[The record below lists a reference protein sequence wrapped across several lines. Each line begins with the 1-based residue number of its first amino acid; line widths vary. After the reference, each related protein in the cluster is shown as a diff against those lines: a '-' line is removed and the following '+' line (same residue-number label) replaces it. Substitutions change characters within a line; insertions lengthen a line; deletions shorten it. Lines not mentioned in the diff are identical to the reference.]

1 MQAKPVLAL
10 VGRPNVGKS
19 TLFNRLVG
27 GRQAIVEETPGT
39 TRDRHYADAEWGGR
53 VFAIIDTGGLVLGDT
68 DNMSEQVRAQ
78 AEIAMQEADAIVFLT
93 DVLDGVTPDDY
104 HIADLLRRTD
114 KPVLLVVNKVDS
126 LKRDAAVL
134 EFYALGMGDP
144 LAVSAERG
152 LNTGDLL
159 DAIVAVLPEMPLED
173 DLPEAVHVALVGRT
187 NVGKSSLL
195 NRLLGEE
202 RVIVTDIPG
211 TTRDTIDTRLT
222 YEDQNIVLI
231 DTAGIRRRGSIE
243 RGVEKYAVIRSMRA
257 IARADVTLLVVDAT
271 EGVTAQ
277 DAHIAGYVL
286 QESKSVVVVVNKWDL
301 VEKDTYTLP
310 AFQEYVLTEL
320 KFMSWVPVAFV
331 SALTGQRLDRIMPL
345 VMRVYNERRARIST
359 AQINQIIRD
368 AVSKSSPPTVAGK
381 KLRFYYGTQA
391 SGVPPNFVFFVN
403 DPELVHFGYRRY
415 LENCLRASHPFEGTP
430 ISLTFRGHLRSEE

>member
-53 VFAIIDTGGLVLGDT
+53 VFSIIDTGGLVLGDT

-104 HIADLLRRTD
+104 QIADLLRRTD

-126 LKRDAAVL
+126 VKRDAAVL

-144 LAVSAERG
+144 QAVSAERG

-173 DLPEAVHVALVGRT
+173 DQPEAVHVALVGRT

-243 RGVEKYAVIRSMRA
+243 RGVEKYSVIRSMRA

-391 SGVPPNFVFFVN
+391 SGVPPTFVFFVN
-403 DPELVHFGYRRY
+403 DPALVHFGYRRY

-430 ISLTFRGHLRSEE
+430 IALLFRGHQRPEE